1 MVIIA
6 KFANTQKP
14 ILKAMNVDK
23 SEENVLKEFLVL
35 NPKYVDH
42 EKDLKD
48 VQAHD
53 INNLREKIKNNQI
66 EYKTAK

>member
-1 MVIIA
+1 VIIA
-6 KFANTQKP
+6 KFANTQKS

-23 SEENVLKEFLVL
+23 SEENVLKEFLIL
-35 NPKYVDH
+35 NPKYDDH

-53 INNLREKIKNNQI
+53 INKLREKIKYN
-66 EYKTAK
+66 